1 MSNGSGRTWSAA
13 AAIVRARLPDH
24 QNSTGAS
31 EESCVQVPIW
41 VLRMVL
47 RLLEVIEEE
56 KS

>member
-1 MSNGSGRTWSAA
+1 MSNGSGRTWSDA

-41 VLRMVL
+41 ALRMVL

-56 KS
+56 K